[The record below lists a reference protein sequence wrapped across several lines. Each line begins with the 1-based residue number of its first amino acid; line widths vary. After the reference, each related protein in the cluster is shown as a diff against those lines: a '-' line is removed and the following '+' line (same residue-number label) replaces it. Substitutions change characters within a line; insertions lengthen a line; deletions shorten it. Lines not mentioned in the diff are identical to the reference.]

1 MNNDKIKIKNEE
13 YILRNNILRNQ
24 KKHEIIININ
34 NSNIKILLLDLIN
47 PILLLNRLRL
57 IVELIAK
64 LIAKEP

>member
-1 MNNDKIKIKNEE
+1 MRND
-13 YILRNNILRNQ
+13 NILRDQ
-24 KKHEIIININ
+24 KRHEIIIIN
-34 NSNIKILLLDLIN
+34 YSNIKILLLDLIN

>member
-1 MNNDKIKIKNEE
+1 MRND
-13 YILRNNILRNQ
+13 NILRNQ